1 MTQFARF
8 EDAAIT
14 MFMNH
19 VDRLERLETVT
30 LLIIGWLVLIT
41 GYLVWKEAQN
51 EK

>member
-1 MTQFARF
+1 M
-8 EDAAIT
+8 EAAIS

-19 VDRLERLETVT
+19 VDRLERLETVA
-30 LLIIGWLVLIT
+30 LLIVGWLVLIT